1 MDTTQQRGGYDSQ
14 NTQQG
19 VQDTQ
24 TTQTTGEHDSSKHH
38 HGHHIPNPLHHKKNE
53 DDTDSGLTGGDDHG
67 GLQNSSQGRDPA
79 VVDDKSSKK
88 LTGTGAPGSH
98 SAVFGLTPDGKKY
111 DETTSDSGP
120 VVPASELGKPHKKEK
135 QEDKVNP
142 TNDTSSRAPDS
153 AGVAEQMNKV
163 DNEPKG
169 LQRKEPM
176 DLSTDSTKPGAGS
189 TGITQ
194 GSGDIRP
201 GEGGDKSLGDSA
213 TPA

>member
-1 MDTTQQRGGYDSQ
+1 MDTNQQRGGYDSQ

-19 VQDTQ
+19 AQDTQ

-38 HGHHIPNPLHHKKNE
+38 HGHHIPNPLHHKKKE
-53 DDTDSGLTGGDDHG
+53 DDTDSGLTGGSSHG
-67 GLQNSSQGRDPA
+67 DLQNSSQGRDPA
-79 VVDDKSSKK
+79 VVDDKGTKK
-88 LTGTGAPGSH
+88 LTGTGVPGSH
-98 SAVFGLTPDGKKY
+98 SAVFGLTPDGKKH

-135 QEDKVNP
+135 QEDKANP
-142 TNDTSSRAPDS
+142 SNDTSSRAPDS
-153 AGVAEQMNKV
+153 AGVAEQMHKV

-189 TGITQ
+189 TGISQ
-194 GSGDIRP
+194 GTGDIRP
-201 GEGGDKSLGDSA
+201 GEGGDKTPGDKA